1 MQIVRETTRLYRL
14 TRLIFNCFLLTED
27 DGSATLID
35 TGPPGS
41 APAILENAR
50 QLGTPIRRI
59 LLTHAHIDHVG
70 SLDALVEQLHGVEIF
85 IGANEAP
92 LLAGDCSSYG
102 CPPGRRAFGFMKTT
116 SQHTHLLQDGEMLGA
131 LKTVF
136 SPGHTPGHVAFFD
149 TRDGTLLAGDSFT
162 TQMGVVAAGVFKF
175 YFPLPRWFSW
185 ELAPA
190 AASARKL
197 CALRPTRLAAG
208 HGRTIENPGAAM
220 ERATEIAEQQA
231 VQRSGRT

>member
-1 MQIVRETTRLYRL
+1 MTRETSRLFRL
-14 TRLIFNCFLLTED
+14 TRAIFNCYLLAEG

-35 TGPPGS
+35 TGLPRS
-41 APAILENAR
+41 APAILERAR
-50 QLGTPIRRI
+50 ELGTPIRRI

-70 SLDALVEQLHGVEIF
+70 SLDDLSAQLPDIEIF

-102 CPPGRRAFGFMKTT
+102 CPPGRRAFGFIKTRT
-116 SQHTHLLQDGEMLGA
+116 QPSHLLQDGEMVGA
-131 LKTVF
+131 LQTVF
-136 SPGHTPGHVAFFD
+136 SPGHTPGHVAYFD

-185 ELAPA
+185 NLPAA

-197 CALRPTRLAAG
+197 CDLQPTRLAAG
-208 HGRTIENPGAAM
+208 HGRTLEGPREAM
-220 ERATEIAEQQA
+220 ERATDVARRQA
-231 VQRSGRT
+231 AQSIERT